1 MKLLAIP
8 QSNQKTVAEWLV
20 IAIPLGRQT
29 ALHSQ
34 STKPANTLASRWLA
48 LHSQSTKPANTLASR
63 WLAPTKWLVMIKL
76 LGFIAGITLS
86 ATLSAMGMG
95 GINVTSGLGQ
105 VLTADIELVAVNK
118 ADKASL
124 VARLAS
130 PDIYKSAGLEYPYG
144 NKFKFQIE
152 SRANG
157 EPYLKVTSAQPINDP
172 FVVMLVELT
181 WSSGRLLREYT
192 FLLDPPGYVAELPA
206 QAKVQPLAPAVQAA
220 TEGAAAIPVE
230 PTAQPQVIE
239 GVSGMAAASEPA
251 SVTAPVPVPASEPPA
266 EAAPETPAESVTE
279 STAMGEIAEQNEE
292 WLAVQRG
299 DTLSKISAL
308 YKPADVSL
316 ERMLVALYRA
326 NASQFD
332 AKNMN
337 RIRAGKI
344 LRMPSQKE
352 VDVVGQS
359 EAVKEIHAQVADWNA
374 YRQKLASAAAQRSQ
388 PQATEQV
395 ATGKL
400 ASSVADKAPVAKE
413 SAKEVLKLSRG
424 EAPGDQTATGA
435 GGKSM
440 TAQDRKNA
448 AQEEAIAKAK
458 AEKEEHT
465 RTAML
470 EKNLQD
476 MQRLAQL
483 KSSAAALAQQPKA
496 PASAVAAASEVKPA
510 PVAKPK
516 PKPVPVKQEPSLV
529 DQMMAM
535 LDQIMAE
542 PLYLAGGV
550 GALVGLGGVGWLLN
564 RRKKKSF
571 DVIGQ
576 FSEPAVASPD
586 TGDFT
591 GISSP
596 QAEAG
601 EQSSEADPISE
612 ADLFLNFGR
621 DAQAEEILKD
631 ALQSTP
637 NNHKIHLKLLEIYA
651 SRKDL
656 SSFETIARQ
665 LQDSGDE
672 EASQQALAMGRELD
686 PNNPMYGGTTSES
699 GSASVQTPTFDTKPK
714 LVKGD
719 TSTAKAKSVD
729 FDLGGGPAKSAP
741 SPEDDFLS
749 GAFKTVAMSSAAK
762 SAPSP
767 EDDFLSGALN
777 TLAMTSSSNPSAQQT
792 GEREKS
798 ALPDL
803 GDLIFDVTGKNPSAS
818 AAEETAVPLPDLEDM
833 TLNLDNQPSA
843 SATQAETD
851 MPQVEEGVMEFTL
864 DFPGEEKTEKSASS
878 AKPSEAGFAGINL
891 NFDDTLAPAAP
902 SSDSKDDH
910 WQEVATKLDLAKAY
924 QEMGDASGAREI
936 IEEVLREGDTEQR
949 DAAQSLLAQLG

>member
-1 MKLLAIP
+1 VRKSL
-8 QSNQKTVAEWLV
+8 
-20 IAIPLGRQT
+20 
-29 ALHSQ
+29 
-34 STKPANTLASRWLA
+34 
-48 LHSQSTKPANTLASR
+48 
-63 WLAPTKWLVMIKL
+63 IKL

-152 SRANG
+152 SRPNG

-206 QAKVQPLAPAVQAA
+206 QAKVQPLAPAVQSA
-220 TEGAAAIPVE
+220 TEGVAAIPME
-230 PTAQPQVIE
+230 SATQPQVIE
-239 GVSGMAAASEPA
+239 GAAEQGLATASEPA
-251 SVTAPVPVPASEPPA
+251 SEAAPVPAPVSRPAPAVPEM
-266 EAAPETPAESVTE
+266 PAESVSE
-279 STAMGEIAEQNEE
+279 STAIAEIAEPNEE

-332 AKNMN
+332 GKNMN

-352 VDVVGQS
+352 VEVVGQS

-374 YRQKLASAAAQRSQ
+374 YRQKLASAAALRSQ
-388 PQATEQV
+388 PKETEQV
-395 ATGKL
+395 ATGKV

-424 EAPGDQTATGA
+424 EAPGDQAATGA

-458 AEKEEHT
+458 AEKEEQT

-470 EKNLQD
+470 ERNLQD

-496 PASAVAAASEVKPA
+496 PASEAAAASEVKPA
-510 PVAKPK
+510 PVVKPKAKPI
-516 PKPVPVKQEPSLV
+516 PAPVKQEPSLV
-529 DQMMAM
+529 DQMMDI

-550 GALVGLGGVGWLLN
+550 GALVALGGVGWLVN

-571 DVIGQ
+571 DVVGQ
-576 FSEPAVASPD
+576 FSEPAESSPD

-591 GISSP
+591 GIGSP
-596 QAEAG
+596 QSDAS
-601 EQSSEADPISE
+601 EQSNEADPISE

-631 ALQSTP
+631 ALQNTP

-651 SRKDL
+651 GRKDL
-656 SSFETIARQ
+656 SSFEAIARQ

-686 PNNPMYGGTTSES
+686 PNNPMYGGSTSAS
-699 GSASVQTPTFDTKPK
+699 GSSSAQTPSFDAKPK

-719 TSTAKAKSVD
+719 ASSAKEKSVD
-729 FDLGGGPAKSAP
+729 FDLGGSSAKSAP
-741 SPEDDFLS
+741 SPEDDFFD
-749 GAFKTVAMSSAAK
+749 GALDTVAMSSA
-762 SAPSP
+762 
-767 EDDFLSGALN
+767 G
-777 TLAMTSSSNPSAQQT
+777 NPSDQET
-792 GEREKS
+792 GEQDKS

-803 GDLIFDVTGKNPSAS
+803 GDLIFDVTGDKPSAS
-818 AAEETAVPLPDLEDM
+818 AADVETDAPLPNLEDM
-833 TLNLDNQPSA
+833 TLNLGDEQPSETA
-843 SATQAETD
+843 IQAESEK
-851 MPQVEEGVMEFTL
+851 PQADDGVMEFTL
-864 DFPGEEKTEKSASS
+864 DFPGEEKTEKSAPS
-878 AKPSEAGFAGINL
+878 AKPVEEGFAGINL
-891 NFDDTLAPAAP
+891 NFDSAASPASP
-902 SSDSKDDH
+902 SSENKDDH

-949 DAAQSLLAQLG
+949 EAAQTLLAELD

>member
-1 MKLLAIP
+1 MRKSLL
-8 QSNQKTVAEWLV
+8 
-20 IAIPLGRQT
+20 
-29 ALHSQ
+29 
-34 STKPANTLASRWLA
+34 
-48 LHSQSTKPANTLASR
+48 
-63 WLAPTKWLVMIKL
+63 KL
-76 LGFIAGITLS
+76 LGFIAGTTLS
-86 ATLSAMGMG
+86 ATIFAIGMG

-130 PDIYKSAGLEYPYG
+130 PDVYKSAGLDYPYG

-152 SRANG
+152 SRSDG
-157 EPYLKVTSAQPINDP
+157 EPYLKVTSVQPINDP

-206 QAKVQPLAPAVQAA
+206 QAKVQPLVPTVQSA
-220 TEGAAAIPVE
+220 
-230 PTAQPQVIE
+230 
-239 GVSGMAAASEPA
+239 
-251 SVTAPVPVPASEPPA
+251 
-266 EAAPETPAESVTE
+266 AESVTAMPVE
-279 STAMGEIAEQNEE
+279 PVAPPDVLGSVEQGKSTIPATSEAPLAEQGMEKPAFAIEQGMPEATEEAVTESSVMAEIVEPNEE

-332 AKNMN
+332 GKNMN

-352 VDVVGQS
+352 VEVVGQS
-359 EAVKEIHAQVADWNA
+359 EAVREIRAQVADWNA
-374 YRQKLASAAAQRSQ
+374 YRQKLASAAAVRSQ
-388 PQATEQV
+388 PQGSEQV

-413 SAKEVLKLSRG
+413 SAREVLKLSRG
-424 EAPGDQTATGA
+424 ETPGDQAATGA

-448 AQEEAIAKAK
+448 AQEEAIATAK
-458 AEKEEHT
+458 AAKEEQM

-470 EKNLQD
+470 EKNIQD
-476 MQRLAQL
+476 MQKLAQL
-483 KSSAAALAQQPKA
+483 KSSAAALAQQPKEAAGEA
-496 PASAVAAASEVKPA
+496 PAASAVKPA
-510 PVAKPK
+510 PVAK

-529 DQMMAM
+529 DQMMAL
-535 LDQIMAE
+535 LDQLMAE
-542 PLYLAGGV
+542 PLYLAGGAGV
-550 GALVGLGGVGWLLN
+550 LVALGGLGWMVS
-564 RRKKKSF
+564 RRKKKSSF
-571 DVIGQ
+571 EVISD
-576 FSEPAVASPD
+576 FSDNEGSRSGRISDPAVSSPD

-591 GISSP
+591 GMASP
-596 QAEAG
+596 KAGAE
-601 EQSSEADPISE
+601 EQSNEADPISE

-656 SSFETIARQ
+656 SSFEAIARQ

-672 EASQQALAMGRELD
+672 EAGQQALAMGRELD
-686 PNNPMYGGTTSES
+686 PNNPMYGGTGTVEKSS
-699 GSASVQTPTFDTKPK
+699 TGSMQTPSFDAMPK
-714 LVKGD
+714 LVTGEA
-719 TSTAKAKSVD
+719 SVAKAPSVD
-729 FDLGGGPAKSAP
+729 FDLGSPSAKSTP
-741 SPEDDFLS
+741 SPEDDFLA
-749 GAFKTVAMSSAAK
+749 GALNTVAMTSAAK

-767 EDDFLSGALN
+767 EEDFLAGALN
-777 TLAMTSSSNPSAQQT
+777 TMAMSSAGTAAKPAVAMDFDVSSPHPPAQPAGKQ
-792 GEREKS
+792 EKS

-803 GDLIFDVTGKNPSAS
+803 GDLIFDVTGGRPTLP
-818 AAEETAVPLPDLEDM
+818 AAEDDTQVPLPKLDDM
-833 TLNLDNQPSA
+833 TLDVTDGQPSGS
-843 SATQAETD
+843 SAQAEAD
-851 MPQVEEGVMEFTL
+851 KPEQADDGVMEFTL
-864 DFPGEEKTEKSASS
+864 DFPVEDKTGKSAPS
-878 AKPSEAGFAGINL
+878 AKPAEVGLAGIDL
-891 NFDDTLAPAAP
+891 NFGDAAAP
-902 SSDSKDDH
+902 TVLSSGTKDDH

-936 IEEVLREGDTEQR
+936 IEEVLREGDAEQR
-949 DAAQSLLAQLG
+949 ETAQSLLAQLG